1 MGEEVAEVRAI
12 GALIGLEFESS
23 GKAQTF
29 VRESLARGVV
39 INWTLNSERVVRL
52 APPLNM
58 RAAEVDFG
66 LQMMAEALDASRAI
80 GESIS

>member
-1 MGEEVAEVRAI
+1 
-12 GALIGLEFESS
+12 
-23 GKAQTF
+23 
-29 VRESLARGVV
+29 
-39 INWTLNSERVVRL
+39 
-52 APPLNM
+52 M